1 MFNPDNMPDSVIQ
14 SVKRH
19 LHITWSDSDTDAKLL
34 DMICDAEAALNHKLG
49 AVIDYMQVG
58 AERRLFLNYLLYA
71 WNDCLNEFDAA
82 YRAEIYK
89 IRHRYEVEG
98 VAVDEETVSD
108 V

>member
-58 AERRLFLNYLLYA
+58 AERLVVPTGVDVVEARLYGQVQEPLVASRF
-71 WNDCLNEFDAA
+71 
-82 YRAEIYK
+82 
-89 IRHRYEVEG
+89 VEN
-98 VAVDEETVSD
+98 AV
-108 V
+108 

>member
-1 MFNPDNMPDSVIQ
+1 MFNPDNMPDDVIQ

-49 AVIDYMQVG
+49 AVIDYTQVG

-71 WNDCLNEFDAA
+71 WNDALEQFDAA
-82 YRAEIYK
+82 YRAEIIQ
-89 IRHRYEVEG
+89 IRHKYEV
-98 VAVDEETVSD
+98 ARFAEEED
-108 V
+108 G

>member
-1 MFNPDNMPDSVIQ
+1 MFNPDNMPDDVIQ

-58 AERRLFLNYLLYA
+58 AERRLFFNYLLYA
-71 WNDCLNEFDAA
+71 WNDALEQFDAA
-82 YRAEIYK
+82 YRAEIIQ
-89 IRHRYEVEG
+89 IRHKYEV
-98 VAVDEETVSD
+98 ARFAEED
-108 V
+108 G

>member
-1 MFNPDNMPDSVIQ
+1 MFNPDNMPDDVIQ

-49 AVIDYMQVG
+49 AVIDYTQVG

-71 WNDCLNEFDAA
+71 WNDALEQFDTA
-82 YRAEIYK
+82 YRAEIIQ
-89 IRHRYEVEG
+89 IRHKYEVERF
-98 VAVDEETVSD
+98 AEED
-108 V
+108 G

>member
-1 MFNPDNMPDSVIQ
+1 MFNPDNMPDGVIQ

-58 AERRLFLNYLLYA
+58 AERRLFLNYMIYA
-71 WNDCLNEFDAA
+71 WNDALEQFDAA
-82 YRAEIYK
+82 YKAEIIQ
-89 IRHRYEVEG
+89 IRHKYEVERF
-98 VAVDEETVSD
+98 AEED
-108 V
+108 G

>member
-19 LHITWSDSDTDAKLL
+19 LHITWSDSDTDARLL

-71 WNDCLNEFDAA
+71 WNDALEQFDAA
-82 YRAEIYK
+82 YRAEIIQ
-89 IRHRYEVEG
+89 IRHKYEV
-98 VAVDEETVSD
+98 ARFAEEED
-108 V
+108 G

>member
-58 AERRLFLNYLLYA
+58 AERRLFLNYMLYA
-71 WNDCLNEFDAA
+71 WNDALEQFDAA
-82 YRAEIYK
+82 YRAEIIQ
-89 IRHRYEVEG
+89 IRHKYEVAG
-98 VAVDEETVSD
+98 FAEED
-108 V
+108 G

>member
-1 MFNPDNMPDSVIQ
+1 MFNPDNMPDDVIQ

-58 AERRLFLNYLLYA
+58 AERRLFFNYLLYA
-71 WNDCLNEFDAA
+71 WNDALEQFDAA
-82 YRAEIYK
+82 YRAEIIQ
-89 IRHRYEVEG
+89 IRHKYEV
-98 VAVDEETVSD
+98 ARFAEEED
-108 V
+108 G

>member
-49 AVIDYMQVG
+49 AVIDYTQVG

-71 WNDCLNEFDAA
+71 WNDALEQFDTA
-82 YRAEIYK
+82 YRAEIIQ
-89 IRHRYEVEG
+89 IRHKYEVERF
-98 VAVDEETVSD
+98 AEED
-108 V
+108 G

>member
-1 MFNPDNMPDSVIQ
+1 MFNPDNMPDDVIQ

-71 WNDCLNEFDAA
+71 WNDALEQFDAA
-82 YRAEIYK
+82 YRAEIIQ
-89 IRHRYEVEG
+89 IRHKYEVERF
-98 VAVDEETVSD
+98 AEED
-108 V
+108 G

>member
-1 MFNPDNMPDSVIQ
+1 MFNPDNMPDDVIQ

-49 AVIDYMQVG
+49 AVIDYTQVG

-71 WNDCLNEFDAA
+71 WNDALEQFDAA
-82 YRAEIYK
+82 YRAEIIQ
-89 IRHRYEVEG
+89 IRHKYEV
-98 VAVDEETVSD
+98 ARFAEED
-108 V
+108 G